1 MTPRLF
7 KTREGYLAFL
17 ARLKPGAYHAVIL
30 HEGDACASG
39 RCVCR
44 PWYRVED
51 ATVENLLEGQ
61 EAERAW
67 RKGAAS

>member
-1 MTPRLF
+1 MRPRLF

-17 ARLKPGAYHAVIL
+17 ASAPAGVYHAIIL
-30 HEGDACASG
+30 HDGDACASG
-39 RCVCR
+39 RCVCQ

-51 ATVENLLEGQ
+51 MTVENYLEGQ
-61 EAERAW
+61 EAERQW